1 MRKIKFWM
9 LIAICVCGAALVFTS
24 CVSNEDNAGSPTQE
38 EEEIVEALEIAD
50 AFEPV
55 GYEVALLCDE
65 SAFDANELAAIKY
78 WLPKVV
84 FNTVTNETAVVIT
97 NEITDANKANIAKVL
112 GENYGM
118 LLLVDPKEANVK
130 QYAEELNMDANADY
144 ENLELIG
151 LTGFGDQFVSY
162 NTTEETADAVPAS
175 IASDNIWD
183 VAPEEYLRLKA
194 FAQWVERIEKKYADY
209 MAYLEDL
216 EKKIIAA
223 DAELDDES
231 ASAPRRAE
239 AQDDSKLNI
248 ATLAG
253 IDKTAQAFKQERF
266 ESYDNAGRSNDKDDC
281 PLSVTCNYHFKP
293 VYRFPEGNEPGA
305 DYYVVDAS
313 VYWDCTE
320 TLIGWKKH
328 DHGSGRDRRS
338 YLFFPIE
345 CKFWSTPQVTSGNY
359 QVQVTAGGELKPGDI
374 KPEKQ
379 VSITRDFSIDGN
391 VSGGTSAGFDTAS
404 GPSVGGNAE
413 GSLGVGA
420 GYSKTEQFKVEQYEV
435 NPYVSG
441 ATVGHIIRVPD
452 GDNGWRPYLVSR
464 VSGGIEVSNG
474 VNFKKSFPVHEN
486 WIWKVTG
493 TKPNTAD
500 SSIDVQFEAQPRVSW
515 SSYFLPS
522 HGLDV
527 VERTPANPIA
537 AKKISV
543 PAPNRNAAGFV
554 EIKANSTDNG
564 KDDGKK
570 LHIFA
575 VKAIDTKTNKVVVDK
590 TVSTKYGK
598 SVKFGLP
605 ANATYSIEIE
615 MGPRRADHKTYVF
628 ADEKGY
634 TPEGDFKIFEMDSDI
649 DFEPKK

>member
-9 LIAICVCGAALVFTS
+9 LTAIFACGAAIAFTS

-84 FNTVTNETAVVIT
+84 FNTVTDETAVVIT
-97 NEITDANKANIAKVL
+97 NEITEANKANIAKVL

-253 IDKTAQAFKQERF
+253 IDKTAQAFKNERF
-266 ESYDNAGRSNDKDDC
+266 EKY
-281 PLSVTCNYHFKP
+281 
-293 VYRFPEGNEPGA
+293 
-305 DYYVVDAS
+305 
-313 VYWDCTE
+313 
-320 TLIGWKKH
+320 
-328 DHGSGRDRRS
+328 SG
-338 YLFFPIE
+338 
-345 CKFWSTPQVTSGNY
+345 
-359 QVQVTAGGELKPGDI
+359 
-374 KPEKQ
+374 
-379 VSITRDFSIDGN
+379 
-391 VSGGTSAGFDTAS
+391 
-404 GPSVGGNAE
+404 
-413 GSLGVGA
+413 
-420 GYSKTEQFKVEQYEV
+420 
-435 NPYVSG
+435 
-441 ATVGHIIRVPD
+441 
-452 GDNGWRPYLVSR
+452 
-464 VSGGIEVSNG
+464 
-474 VNFKKSFPVHEN
+474 KKSVL
-486 WIWKVTG
+486 V
-493 TKPNTAD
+493 
-500 SSIDVQFEAQPRVSW
+500 
-515 SSYFLPS
+515 
-522 HGLDV
+522 
-527 VERTPANPIA
+527 
-537 AKKISV
+537 
-543 PAPNRNAAGFV
+543 
-554 EIKANSTDNG
+554 
-564 KDDGKK
+564 
-570 LHIFA
+570 
-575 VKAIDTKTNKVVVDK
+575 
-590 TVSTKYGK
+590 
-598 SVKFGLP
+598 
-605 ANATYSIEIE
+605 
-615 MGPRRADHKTYVF
+615 
-628 ADEKGY
+628 
-634 TPEGDFKIFEMDSDI
+634 
-649 DFEPKK
+649 

>member
-9 LIAICVCGAALVFTS
+9 LTAIFACGAAIAFTS
-24 CVSNEDNAGSPTQE
+24 CVSNEDNAGSPTLE

-55 GYEVALLCDE
+55 EYEVALLCDE

-78 WLPKVV
+78 WLPKVK

-97 NEITDANKANIAKVL
+97 NEITEANKANIAKVL

-266 ESYDNAGRSNDKDDC
+266 ESYDNAGRSNDWDDC

-328 DHGSGRDRRS
+328 DHGSGRAYAGAEDRIPRLGFLRRLLPARRVHHRHGTGVVRVRQLQRGRPARLRPFVQPGDVPPREGPVDRLDVPARS
-338 YLFFPIE
+338 RLAGRCHDFVQ
-345 CKFWSTPQVTSGNY
+345 CTPFCDKITTHEISARTFGFL
-359 QVQVTAGGELKPGDI
+359 VQMDASRGDAGGCTLL
-374 KPEKQ
+374 
-379 VSITRDFSIDGN
+379 FSTGN
-391 VSGGTSAGFDTAS
+391 VRLDALEKRNRPDIPVGTDHAHDGAHAHAGRLPHRRRTSAS
-404 GPSVGGNAE
+404 
-413 GSLGVGA
+413 
-420 GYSKTEQFKVEQYEV
+420 
-435 NPYVSG
+435 
-441 ATVGHIIRVPD
+441 
-452 GDNGWRPYLVSR
+452 W
-464 VSGGIEVSNG
+464 
-474 VNFKKSFPVHEN
+474 
-486 WIWKVTG
+486 
-493 TKPNTAD
+493 
-500 SSIDVQFEAQPRVSW
+500 PRVRLTS
-515 SSYFLPS
+515 
-522 HGLDV
+522 
-527 VERTPANPIA
+527 
-537 AKKISV
+537 
-543 PAPNRNAAGFV
+543 
-554 EIKANSTDNG
+554 
-564 KDDGKK
+564 
-570 LHIFA
+570 
-575 VKAIDTKTNKVVVDK
+575 
-590 TVSTKYGK
+590 
-598 SVKFGLP
+598 
-605 ANATYSIEIE
+605 
-615 MGPRRADHKTYVF
+615 
-628 ADEKGY
+628 
-634 TPEGDFKIFEMDSDI
+634 
-649 DFEPKK
+649 